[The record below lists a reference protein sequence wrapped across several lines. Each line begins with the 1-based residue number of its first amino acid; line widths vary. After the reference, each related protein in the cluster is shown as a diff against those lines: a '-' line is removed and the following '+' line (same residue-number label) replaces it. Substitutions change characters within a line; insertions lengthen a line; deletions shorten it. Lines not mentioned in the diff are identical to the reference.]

1 MKKYL
6 LPHNGRFYKANL
18 HCHTTI
24 SDGKLTPEQV
34 KAAYKG
40 HGYCVVA
47 FTDHDVMIPHPELAD
62 EDFLPLN
69 GYEMEI
75 DEDPVEGRNWR
86 RLCHFCLIA
95 LDPDN
100 LKQVCYHRTKYLFSN
115 AVNFRDQIRFDESL
129 PDYERVYSGE
139 GISDMMQ
146 KGREGGFF
154 VTYNHPAWSLE
165 DMEQYGHYHGMHAME
180 ICNYGCLAAGYPDYN
195 EAAYDQM
202 LRGGE
207 RIYCIAADDN
217 HNAAPLDSRRSDS
230 FGGFTM
236 IKAEKL
242 EYKTI
247 TDALLAG
254 HFYASQG
261 PLIHALWYEDGRIHI
276 TCSDADR
283 IYLNAGFRTAES
295 RYAQDGA
302 PLNAADF
309 EVKPHYNYVRITV
322 VDRHGNR
329 ANTNAYFVDELL
341 AAAQNVNAANQ
352 EI

>member
-6 LPHNGRFYKANL
+6 LPHGGLFYKANL

-34 KAAYKG
+34 KTAYKG
-40 HGYCVVA
+40 RGYSVVA
-47 FTDHDVMIPHPELAD
+47 FTDHDVLIPHPELAD

-75 DEDPVEGRNWR
+75 DEDPVESRNWR

-95 LDPDN
+95 LEPDN

-115 AVNFRDQIRFDESL
+115 AVNFRDQLRFDESL

-139 GISDMMQ
+139 CISDMMQ
-146 KGREGGFF
+146 
-154 VTYNHPAWSLE
+154 N
-165 DMEQYGHYHGMHAME
+165 HGMHAME
-180 ICNYGCLAAGYPDYN
+180 ICNYGCLAVGFPDYN

-207 RIYCIAADDN
+207 RIFCIAADDN
-217 HNAAPLDSRRSDS
+217 HNAHPLDSRYSDS

-236 IKAEKL
+236 IKADKL

-261 PLIHALWYEDGRIHI
+261 PLIHDLWYEDGRIHI

-283 IYLNAGFRTAES
+283 IYLSTGVRAAEIK
-295 RYAQDGA
+295 YAEKGA
-302 PLNAADF
+302 VLNAADF
-309 EVKPHYNYVRITV
+309 EVKPHYNYVRVTV
-322 VDRHGNR
+322 VDSHGNH
-329 ANTNAYFVDELL
+329 ANTNAYFIDKLL
-341 AAAQNVNAANQ
+341 
-352 EI
+352 EDPTK